1 MALTSTS
8 TTSASTASVSEVD
21 TDVPAVELLLVE
33 AVDGT
38 LCLTG
43 RAEGDETEAARA
55 AGIAIAHHD
64 RLKKHVKTTKT
75 WTHGTTAD
83 KRDGMSGARGL
94 SAYVED
100 LAIVAESL

>member
-8 TTSASTASVSEVD
+8 TTSASTAGVGEVD
-21 TDVPAVELLLVE
+21 TDVPAVQLLLVE

-64 RLKKHVKTTKT
+64 RLKNMSKPRKQ
-75 WTHGTTAD
+75 GPTA
-83 KRDGMSGARGL
+83 RPRT
-94 SAYVED
+94 SATG
-100 LAIVAESL
+100 